1 MAHYEALNLDSK
13 IGPNWVSQRKTSAL
27 VFAFIFAF
35 IFLLTVQTSG
45 NFNPFDFISKSSLD
59 KKLVENILEAS
70 YKPKNNGK
78 SIFFIETKKH
88 EDKVLTLSPRQA
100 CSIESAGSFY
110 EISYQTENNFLFY
123 LQMQR

>member
-1 MAHYEALNLDSK
+1 MAHYEALNSDLKNS
-13 IGPNWVSQRKTSAL
+13 PNWVSQRKTSVL

-35 IFLLTVQTSG
+35 IFLLSVQTSG
-45 NFNPFDFISKSSLD
+45 NFNPFDFISKSSLET
-59 KKLVENILEAS
+59 KLVENILEAS

-100 CSIESAGSFY
+100 CSIESAGTFY
-110 EISYQTENNFLFY
+110 DISYQSKNNFSIY
-123 LQMQR
+123 NCSDE